1 METLQEIFNSI
12 RSMMAEYQPP
22 FVARMDDPSHFD
34 LWSEKQ
40 VVIAGRK
47 RNDVYYAGLIIQ
59 KSYVGFYYMPVYAN
73 TELKEV
79 FHPDLLKLLKGK
91 SCFHIKK
98 LDPQLMDQIR
108 SALKIGFEQY
118 QKSGW
123 V

>member
-1 METLQEIFNSI
+1 METLQEIFNTL
-12 RSMMAEYQPP
+12 RSLMAEYQPP
-22 FVARMDDPSHFD
+22 FVARMDDSSHFD

-59 KSYVGFYYMPVYAN
+59 KSYVGFYYMPVYTN

-108 SALKIGFEQY
+108 AALKIGFEQY
-118 QKSGW
+118 QKNGW